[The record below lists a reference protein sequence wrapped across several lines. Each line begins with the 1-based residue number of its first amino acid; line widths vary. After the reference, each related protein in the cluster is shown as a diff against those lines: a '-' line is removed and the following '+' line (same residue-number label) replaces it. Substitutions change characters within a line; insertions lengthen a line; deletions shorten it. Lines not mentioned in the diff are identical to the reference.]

1 MAQYSTI
8 HRRQDPT
15 TTRITPTTVVVAIDM
30 AKYNPKALICDYQ
43 GTILEAPFGFGP
55 HQQGV
60 QSVMQRAE
68 AWRVQ
73 IGATHIIAGIEPTG
87 PYHEPVVRQL
97 AAHGWT
103 VRLLSPTMT
112 AEERKADHRRSKT
125 DPIDLMAI
133 ARCVL
138 NARGS
143 EQPLISGIP
152 AALRAVSRA
161 RRIMVRQQ
169 TRIKN
174 LIRSVVDQT
183 FLEYQG
189 FQAEDEPT
197 ATPTPLLDLWSRAG
211 RIWVREFP
219 LPQDYRQVQR
229 TDLSLLNRRE
239 KLRLP
244 ESTLDRIWTAADRVF
259 PVPDEVA
266 PVWRAHLARLYE
278 LYSTVSTLVA
288 RYEQDQE
295 ALLVQTEAVVWL
307 TTPGIGVITA
317 ADAYGEWSTLTRAA
331 SPKKLVKYGGL
342 DPAISGS
349 GKRPDHYGA
358 ISYQGSR
365 WFRAALCQAGAM
377 VIDPAHQN
385 TYFLALAE
393 RFRQRGLTS
402 RQIDVVA
409 AHKLVRIWWA
419 MFAYH
424 QVFAPP
430 TWKGPALAA
439 DWRPKIRT
447 VANRRT
453 AEATW
458 SRFMMT
464 RHR

>member
-1 MAQYSTI
+1 MAQYNTI
-8 HRRQDPT
+8 HRRQDPA
-15 TTRITPTTVVVAIDM
+15 TTRVTPATLIVAIDR
-30 AKYNPKALICDYQ
+30 AKYHPKALICDYQ
-43 GTILEAPFGFGP
+43 GTILEAPFTFGP
-55 HQQGV
+55 HQPGV
-60 QSVMQRAE
+60 NTVIQRAE
-68 AWRVQ
+68 TWRVHV
-73 IGATHIIAGIEPTG
+73 GATQVLVGIEPTG
-87 PYHEPVVRQL
+87 HYHEPVVRQL
-97 AAHGWT
+97 TAQGWA
-103 VRLLSPTMT
+103 VRPLSPTMT
-112 AEERKADHRRSKT
+112 AEERQADHRRAKT

-143 EQPLISGIP
+143 EQPLPSGLP
-152 AALRAVSRA
+152 AALRAVSRS

-189 FQAEDEPT
+189 FQEPGQE
-197 ATPTPLLDLWSRAG
+197 ATPKPLLDLWSRTG
-211 RIWVREFP
+211 RIWIRELP
-219 LPQDYRQVQR
+219 LPQDYRQLER
-229 TDLSLLNRRE
+229 ADLSLLNRRE

-244 ESTLDRIWTAADRVF
+244 ESTLDRLWTAAGRAF

-266 PVWRAHLARLYE
+266 PVWRAHLERLYE
-278 LYSTVSTLVA
+278 LYSTVTTLIA

-295 ALLVQTEAVVWL
+295 ALLVQTEALAWL

-317 ADAYGEWSTLTRAA
+317 AESYGEWSTLTRAT

-342 DPAISGS
+342 DPNIHGS
-349 GKRPDHYGA
+349 GNRPDRYGA

-377 VIDPAHQN
+377 VVDPAHHN
-385 TYFLALAE
+385 AYFLALAE
-393 RFRQRGLTS
+393 RFRERGLTR

-419 MFAYH
+419 MLAYH

-430 TWKGPALAA
+430 TWNGPPLAV
-439 DWRPKIRT
+439 DWRSKIRT
-447 VANRRT
+447 SAHRRM
-453 AEATW
+453 AEATG
-458 SRFMMT
+458 SQFMTT
-464 RHR
+464 RTH

>member
-1 MAQYSTI
+1 MARYSTI

-15 TTRITPTTVVVAIDM
+15 TTRVTPTTLIVAIDM

-43 GTILEAPFGFGP
+43 GTILEAPFTFGP

-60 QSVMQRAE
+60 DTVIQRAE
-68 AWRVQ
+68 TWRVQ
-73 IGATHIIAGIEPTG
+73 VGATQVLVGIEPTG
-87 PYHEPVVRQL
+87 HYHEPVVRQL
-97 AAHGWT
+97 ATHGWA

-112 AEERKADHRRSKT
+112 AEERQADHRRAKT

-152 AALRAVSRA
+152 AALRAVSRS

-169 TRIKN
+169 TRVKN
-174 LIRSVVDQT
+174 LIRGVVDHT

-189 FQAEDEPT
+189 FQEEERDR
-197 ATPTPLLDLWSRAG
+197 TPTPLLDLWSRAG
-211 RIWVREFP
+211 RVWIRELP
-219 LPQDYRQVQR
+219 LPQDYRQLQR
-229 TDLSLLNRRE
+229 ADLSLLNRRE

-244 ESTLDRIWTAADRVF
+244 ESPWDRLWTAAGRAF
-259 PVPDEVA
+259 PVPDAVA
-266 PVWRAHLARLYE
+266 SVWRDHLERLYE
-278 LYSTVSTLVA
+278 LYSTITTLVA

-295 ALLVQTEAVVWL
+295 ALLVQTEAVAWL

-317 ADAYGEWSTLTRAA
+317 ADAYGEWSSLTRAT

-342 DPAISGS
+342 DPIINGS
-349 GKRPDHYGA
+349 GTRPDRYGA
-358 ISYQGSR
+358 MSYQGSR

-377 VIDPAHQN
+377 VVEPAHQN
-385 TYFLALAE
+385 AYFLALAD
-393 RFRQRGLTS
+393 RFRERGLTR

-409 AHKLVRIWWA
+409 AHKLVRIGWA
-419 MFAYH
+419 MLAHH

-430 TWKGPALAA
+430 TWNGPPLAV
-439 DWRPKIRT
+439 DWRPKIHT
-447 VANRRT
+447 VAHRRV
-453 AEATW
+453 AEATG
-458 SRFMMT
+458 SRFITTT
-464 RHR
+464 RTH

>member
-8 HRRQDPT
+8 HRRQDPA
-15 TTRITPTTVVVAIDM
+15 TTRVTPTTLIVAIDM

-43 GTILEAPFGFGP
+43 GTILEAPFVFGP
-55 HQQGV
+55 HQLGV
-60 QSVMQRAE
+60 QTVIQRAE
-68 AWRVQ
+68 TWRVQ
-73 IGATHIIAGIEPTG
+73 VGATQVIVGIEPTG
-87 PYHEPVVRQL
+87 RYHEPVVRQL
-97 AAHGWT
+97 AAHGWA
-103 VRLLSPTMT
+103 VRLLSTTMT
-112 AEERKADHRRSKT
+112 AEERQADHRRSKT

-152 AALRAVSRA
+152 AALRAVSRS
-161 RRIMVRQQ
+161 RRIMVHQQ

-189 FQAEDEPT
+189 FQDDDPGV
-197 ATPTPLLDLWSRAG
+197 TPTPLLDLWSRSG
-211 RIWVREFP
+211 RIWIRELP
-219 LPQDYRQVQR
+219 LPQDYRQFQR
-229 TDLSLLNRRE
+229 ADLSLLNRRE

-244 ESTLDRIWTAADRVF
+244 ESTLDRIWTAAGRAF

-266 PVWRAHLARLYE
+266 PVWRAHLERLYE
-278 LYSTVSTLVA
+278 LYSAVSTLVA

-317 ADAYGEWSTLTRAA
+317 ADVYGEWRTLTHAT

-342 DPAISGS
+342 DPTISGS

-365 WFRAALCQAGAM
+365 WFRAALCQAGSM
-377 VIDPAHQN
+377 VIEPAHQN
-385 TYFLALAE
+385 AYFLALAD
-393 RFRQRGLTS
+393 RFRERGLTR

-419 MFAYH
+419 MLAHH

-430 TWKGPALAA
+430 TWNGPALAA
-439 DWRPKIRT
+439 DWRPKVHT
-447 VANRRT
+447 VAHRRT

-458 SRFMMT
+458 SQFMTT
-464 RHR
+464 RTH